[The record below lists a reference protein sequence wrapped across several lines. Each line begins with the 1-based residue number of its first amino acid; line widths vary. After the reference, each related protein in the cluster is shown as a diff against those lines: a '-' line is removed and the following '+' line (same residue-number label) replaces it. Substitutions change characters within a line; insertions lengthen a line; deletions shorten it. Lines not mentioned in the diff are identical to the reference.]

1 MVMGGTPIA
10 GWFLFMESLIY
21 KWMKNGGTPI
31 VGNLQDWYP
40 KGKTGV
46 KKTDADGL
54 MVDQWNIVELFSMN
68 SDTLR
73 CQTWLGKRSHGGF

>member
-1 MVMGGTPIA
+1 
-10 GWFLFMESLIY
+10 MESLIY

-54 MVDQWNIVELFSMN
+54 MVDQWYEYDL
-68 SDTLR
+68 
-73 CQTWLGKRSHGGF
+73 

>member
-1 MVMGGTPIA
+1 MNGAMEYGWICFFSMVMGGTPIA

-54 MVDQWNIVELFSMN
+54 MVDQWYEYDL
-68 SDTLR
+68 
-73 CQTWLGKRSHGGF
+73 